1 MGVNLTKTFKN
12 LICGYWN
19 MNPTKTK
26 AIHFDTN
33 WICKKS
39 TFPQDFICLAYISS
53 QCFQDIGTSENTRI
67 PTRSYN
73 IISHVHV
80 FYLTTECFWS
90 VRNGNVQ
97 SHRFQNIIKA
107 TTKCSDNFHI
117 FPNKSSKYILYE
129 YQITSMSQ
137 EMPYI
142 ILYQN
147 VDYNQITLFCA
158 NQWMKLFVP

>member
-1 MGVNLTKTFKN
+1 MGVNLTKTTE
-12 LICGYWN
+12 I
-19 MNPTKTK
+19 
-26 AIHFDTN
+26 
-33 WICKKS
+33 WILQKQK
-39 TFPQDFICLAYISS
+39 
-53 QCFQDIGTSENTRI
+53 QCTLI
-67 PTRSYN
+67 PTEFVKNQHFLKILSVWHILPANASKTLGLLKTLEFQLDRITLSPMYM
-73 IISHVHV
+73 
-80 FYLTTECFWS
+80 CFIWPQNAS
-90 VRNGNVQ
+90 EVPGMGMCNPID
-97 SHRFQNIIKA
+97 SKNIIKS